1 MRAVWAWRLMML
13 AAVPALALVGM
24 SVATQLPFV
33 LADPGNQDRDG
44 LIAWAIVVA
53 LGALAL
59 LASVALRR
67 QGRVSAAIVLAA
79 IVALP
84 AIAGVAIAA
93 FIVVLFI
100 IKG

>member
-24 SVATQLPFV
+24 SVATQLPFA
-33 LADPGNQDRDG
+33 LADPAHQDREG
-44 LIAWAIVVA
+44 LIAWAIAVA

-59 LASVALRR
+59 LASVVLRR
-67 QGRVSAAIVLAA
+67 QGRISVAIVLAA
-79 IVALP
+79 MVALP
-84 AIAGVAIAA
+84 AIAGVAIAG
-93 FIVVLFI
+93 FIVFLFI